1 MTGGVSES
9 GGLTMAGA
17 VTSPPLVL
25 VHGSVVSRRIWLPQL
40 RGLSDDFRVLAPD
53 LPGHGDRASEPFTFA
68 AAARVVGD
76 VIREH
81 TGGRAVVAGLS
92 LGGYVA
98 IELAHRDPA
107 LLTGL
112 VLTGCGVNFRGALGL
127 YLRTVAWAMR
137 RGWLREDR
145 RKMEARTRRLFPP
158 ALADVADAQI
168 AAGLYGAP
176 LAAAFG
182 EMVGRDFSG
191 MLDGFPSPLLILNG
205 QRDRIPVRAA
215 QTFARGARHREV
227 QTVSGAGHACNLDRV
242 DAYNRALRDFM
253 RRANSG

>member
-1 MTGGVSES
+1 MTGSVSEAA
-9 GGLTMAGA
+9 GLTTAGA

-40 RGLSDDFRVLAPD
+40 QGLSDEFRVLAPD
-53 LPGHGDRASEPFTFA
+53 LPGHGDRAAESFTFA

-81 TGGRAVVAGLS
+81 AGGRAVVAGLS

-112 VLTGCGVNFRGALGL
+112 VLTGCSVNFRGAIGL

-137 RGWLREDR
+137 RGWLPDNP
-145 RKMEARTRRLFPP
+145 RKTEARTRRLFPP
-158 ALADVADAQI
+158 ALADIAEAQV
-168 AAGLYGAP
+168 AAGLHSAP
-176 LAAAFG
+176 LGVAFG
-182 EMVGRDFSG
+182 EMAGRDFSR
-191 MLDGFPSPLLILNG
+191 MLDGFPHPLFILNG
-205 QRDRIPVRAA
+205 GSDRMPVRAA
-215 QTFARGARHREV
+215 ERFALGARRREV
-227 QTVSGAGHACNLDRV
+227 QTVSGGGHACNLDRV
-242 DAYNRALRDFM
+242 DAYNRALREFM